1 MSDRNESAIRLATHR
16 RAMPGHQGKERF
28 VFSWKRN
35 LLAVALLACVSPVF
49 AQDSNAQLKAEV
61 DDLRETV
68 KQLQAEVKA
77 LKANQQQPPAVTQTP
92 TTTPTQPTTQVA
104 QVPSTNVP
112 VGAPATAQVTG
123 VPAPTLPAR
132 QSVSDNPAG
141 ASRLD
146 NQAPP
151 TDPEL
156 KGFIPIPGTDTM
168 IRLGG
173 YAKLD
178 AMYDTKAMGNTD
190 QFVTASIPVP
200 HDEDTTGNFNMHA
213 RQTRFSFEVRR
224 PSNIGGTMRFYL
236 ENDFFGGDNGQY
248 NFHLRQAFG
257 QLGNTYG
264 GYGYSAFMDADALPD
279 TLDFA
284 GPGGQLFL
292 LQPSIHQAFHLGKSS
307 SLTVSVE
314 KPDSEVSTINENDPV
329 RGTQQLP
336 DVVVAARTEHD
347 WGHVQGS
354 VVARQ
359 LGYTNGTRNDHA
371 FGGGV
376 ALTGTFNVTD
386 RGSNND
392 LVMFSGSWG
401 KGIAHFISDT
411 GASGL
416 DAAVDAQGQ
425 LHALDA
431 WGAYAAYTHY
441 WNKDWRSNLVYGVA
455 QAQRSNLLAS
465 TAFRES
471 SYGALNLIW
480 SPFATLT
487 MGVEVL
493 YGRLEQQS
501 GAASNNMRIQG
512 SLQYSFVR

>member
-1 MSDRNESAIRLATHR
+1 ML
-16 RAMPGHQGKERF
+16 
-28 VFSWKRN
+28 SWKRN
-35 LLAVALLACVSPVF
+35 LLAIALLASMSPAF

-61 DDLRETV
+61 EDLRATV
-68 KQLQAEVKA
+68 KELQAEVKA
-77 LKANQQQPPAVTQTP
+77 LKAAQAQQAPAPATPAPIAAQP
-92 TTTPTQPTTQVA
+92 QPQPQPQVA
-104 QVPSTNVP
+104 Q
-112 VGAPATAQVTG
+112 APATAAQPATASAQVTG
-123 VPAPTLPAR
+123 VPRSALPAR

-141 ASRLD
+141 ASRID

-178 AMYDTKAMGNTD
+178 AMYDTKPAGNTD

-200 HDEDTTGNFNMHA
+200 HDQDESGNFNMHA

-224 PSNIGGTMRFYL
+224 PSNFGGTMRFYL

-284 GPGGQLFL
+284 GPGGQMFL
-292 LQPSIHQAFHLGKSS
+292 LQPSIHQAFHLGRNS

-314 KPDSEVSTINENDPV
+314 KPDSEVSTLDTDSNV
-329 RGTQQLP
+329 RGTQQIP

-347 WGHVQGS
+347 WGHVQAG
-354 VVARQ
+354 VVGRR
-359 LGYTNGTRNDHA
+359 LGYTDGVRNDHT

-376 ALTGTFNVTD
+376 ALTGAVNVTNRAD
-386 RGSNND
+386 NND
-392 LVMFSGSWG
+392 LVMFSGTWG

-416 DAAVDAQGQ
+416 DAAVDNQGR
-425 LHALDA
+425 LHALDS

-441 WNKDWRSNLVYGVA
+441 WNKDWRSNLVYGIA
-455 QAQRSNLLAS
+455 RTQRSNLLAD

-471 SYGALNLIW
+471 TYGAANVIW
-480 SPFATLT
+480 SPFPTVT
-487 MGVEVL
+487 MGLEVL
-493 YGRLEQQS
+493 YGRLEQQG
-501 GAASNNMRIQG
+501 GAASNTMRIQG

>member
-1 MSDRNESAIRLATHR
+1 MLW
-16 RAMPGHQGKERF
+16 
-28 VFSWKRN
+28 WKRN
-35 LLAVALLACVSPVF
+35 VLALSLLACMHPVF

-61 DDLRETV
+61 DDLRAT
-68 KQLQAEVKA
+68 VKA
-77 LKANQQQPPAVTQTP
+77 LQQEVQQLKNQQAQQTPPPAVPTP
-92 TTTPTQPTTQVA
+92 APTAQP
-104 QVPSTNVP
+104 VPPQLAN
-112 VGAPATAQVTG
+112 APATPVQPSDASGQALASAN
-123 VPAPTLPAR
+123 APRPVLPPR

-178 AMYDTKAMGNTD
+178 AMYDTKPMGNTD

-200 HDEDTTGNFNMHA
+200 HEQDESGNFNMHA

-224 PSNIGGTMRFYL
+224 PSNFGGTMRFYL

-307 SLTVSVE
+307 SLTLSVE
-314 KPDSEVSTINENDPV
+314 KPDSEVSTIVPNENV
-329 RGTQQLP
+329 RGTQQIP
-336 DVVVAARTEHD
+336 DVILALRTEHD
-347 WGHVQGS
+347 WGHVQGG
-354 VVARQ
+354 VVGRQ
-359 LGYTNGTRNDHA
+359 LGYTNGVRNDHA
-371 FGGGV
+371 FGGGL
-376 ALTGTFNVTD
+376 ALTGAFNVTQRD
-386 RGSNND
+386 ENND
-392 LVMFSGSWG
+392 LVMFSGTWG

-416 DAAVDAQGQ
+416 DAAVDDKGS
-425 LHALDA
+425 LKALDA

-441 WNKDWRSNLVYGVA
+441 WNKDWRSNLVYGLA
-455 QAQRSNLLAS
+455 QVQRSAWLAE
-465 TAFRES
+465 TAFRQS
-471 SYGALNLIW
+471 TYGAANLIW
-480 SPFATLT
+480 SPFPTVT

-493 YGRLEQQS
+493 YGRLEQQGGS
-501 GAASNNMRIQG
+501 ASNTMRIQG